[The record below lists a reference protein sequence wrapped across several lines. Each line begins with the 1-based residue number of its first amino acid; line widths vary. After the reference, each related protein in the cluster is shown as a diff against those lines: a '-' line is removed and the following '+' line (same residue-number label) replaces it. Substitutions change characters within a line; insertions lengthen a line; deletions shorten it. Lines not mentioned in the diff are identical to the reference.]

1 MKLKQA
7 LQYLIIFAIGGIFM
21 YFVFKGIEWK
31 ELSQKLKGANYYWI
45 ALGMF
50 VGVISHWVRAW
61 RATALYMP
69 LGFTV
74 TSLRSFYAVMVGYL
88 VNYIIPR
95 AGEVSRCAVLNKT
108 DDLPVQKTLG
118 TVITE
123 RIVDMAILVLI
134 LLLVFFMNAQLI
146 VQYVN
151 EQWQSRAGISPS
163 GNKLLLAGMVLVAFV
178 AGWFLLKKLAAHPI
192 VMKIKQIL
200 TGFAEGLL
208 SIRSVANPVL
218 FIFQS
223 MVIWLCYILMMYF
236 CLFALNATSAL
247 TFYDTLVVF
256 AIGTIGMIIPAPAAG
271 AGTYHFAVMQSL
283 MLFGVSE
290 SDGIAFAT
298 LVHGVQMIVLM
309 AIGIVCCIPVFLL
322 GKKKKA

>member
-7 LQYLIIFAIGGIFM
+7 LNYLIIFAIGGVFM
-21 YFVFKGIEWK
+21 YFVFKGIEWS
-31 ELSQKLKGANYYWI
+31 ELSQKLQGANYYWI

-61 RATALYMP
+61 RATALYKP
-69 LGFTV
+69 LGFKV
-74 TSLRSFYAVMVGYL
+74 SSLHSFYAVMVGYL

-108 DDLPVQKTLG
+108 NDIPVQKSLG

-123 RIVDMAILVLI
+123 RIVDMAILLCI
-134 LLLVFFMNAQLI
+134 LLLVFAMNVQLI
-146 VQYVN
+146 LQYVN
-151 EQWQSRAGISPS
+151 MQLQSRAGADSSVSKFVYI
-163 GNKLLLAGMVLVAFV
+163 GIALLVIA
-178 AGWFLLKKLAAHPI
+178 AGWFLIKRMASHPL
-192 VMKIKQIL
+192 VQKIKQVL

-208 SIRSVANPVL
+208 TIRSVANPVL
-218 FIFQS
+218 FLFQS
-223 MVIWLCYILMMYF
+223 LVIWLCYILMMYF
-236 CLFALNATSAL
+236 CLFALNATSFL
-247 TFYDTLVVF
+247 SFYDTLVVF
-256 AIGTIGMIIPAPAAG
+256 AIGTLGMIIPAPAAG

-283 MLFGVSE
+283 LLFGVAE

-322 GKKKKA
+322 GKKVTE

>member
-45 ALGMF
+45 ALGML

-123 RIVDMAILVLI
+123 RIVDMAMLVLI

-151 EQWQSRAGISPS
+151 EQWQSRAGISLS
-163 GNKLLLAGMVLVAFV
+163 GNKLIIAGIVLVAFV
-178 AGWFLLKKLAAHPI
+178 AGWFLLKKLAVHPVVI
-192 VMKIKQIL
+192 KIKQIL

-298 LVHGVQMIVLM
+298 LVHGVQMIVLI

-322 GKKKKA
+322 GKKKNA

>member
-45 ALGMF
+45 ALGML

-123 RIVDMAILVLI
+123 RIVDMAMLVLI

-151 EQWQSRAGISPS
+151 EQWQRRAGISLS
-163 GNKLLLAGMVLVAFV
+163 GNKLIIAGIVLVAFV
-178 AGWFLLKKLAAHPI
+178 AGWFLLKKLAVHPVVI
-192 VMKIKQIL
+192 KIKQIL

-298 LVHGVQMIVLM
+298 LVHGVQMIVLI

-322 GKKKKA
+322 GKKKNA

>member
-1 MKLKQA
+1 
-7 LQYLIIFAIGGIFM
+7 M

-45 ALGMF
+45 ALGML

-123 RIVDMAILVLI
+123 RIVDMAMLVLI

-151 EQWQSRAGISPS
+151 EQWQSRAGISLS
-163 GNKLLLAGMVLVAFV
+163 GNKLIIAGIVLVAFV
-178 AGWFLLKKLAAHPI
+178 AGWFLLKKLAVHPVVI
-192 VMKIKQIL
+192 KIKQIL

-298 LVHGVQMIVLM
+298 LVHGVQMIVLI

-322 GKKKKA
+322 GKKKNA

>member
-1 MKLKQA
+1 
-7 LQYLIIFAIGGIFM
+7 M

-45 ALGMF
+45 ALGML

-123 RIVDMAILVLI
+123 RIVDMAMLVLI

-151 EQWQSRAGISPS
+151 EQWQRRAGISLS
-163 GNKLLLAGMVLVAFV
+163 GNKLIIAGIVLVAFV
-178 AGWFLLKKLAAHPI
+178 AGWFLLKKLAVHPVVI
-192 VMKIKQIL
+192 KIKQIL

-298 LVHGVQMIVLM
+298 LVHGVQMIVLI

-322 GKKKKA
+322 GKKKNA

>member
-1 MKLKQA
+1 
-7 LQYLIIFAIGGIFM
+7 M

-322 GKKKKA
+322 GKKKNA

>member
-1 MKLKQA
+1 VKLKQA

-45 ALGMF
+45 ALGML

-123 RIVDMAILVLI
+123 RIVDMAMLVLI

-151 EQWQSRAGISPS
+151 EQWQSRAGISLS
-163 GNKLLLAGMVLVAFV
+163 GNKLIIAGIVLVAFV
-178 AGWFLLKKLAAHPI
+178 AGWFLLKKLAVHPVVI
-192 VMKIKQIL
+192 KIKQIL

-298 LVHGVQMIVLM
+298 LVHGVQMIVLI

-322 GKKKKA
+322 GKKKNA